1 MLKSIVIGPD
11 YELAKQLEQALS
23 EVGHVGVARKVESYP
38 AAVELARI
46 LRAHAPELVFV
57 NTDVLSL
64 ALDLIGHIEKHFPGL
79 QVVAFNRKCEQ
90 HALLEVMRAGVREY
104 LTFPFDTQVVGEAI
118 GRLADIAERRS
129 SVFQS
134 TDLLYA
140 FLPSKPGV
148 GASTLALNSSIA
160 LSRVPDCD
168 SLLMDLDLSSGV
180 MRFLLKLE
188 NGYSV
193 MEASEHA
200 HRMDETLWPQMTT
213 KFEKLDILHAGPLNP
228 DVRIEP
234 VQIRN
239 LLEFARRHYRVI
251 CADLSGNLER
261 YSFEVMNEAKRIFL
275 ICTAEMSSLH
285 LAREKYQYLKSKD
298 LGDRVAVLMNRCQKR
313 AQFGA
318 DELQDLLGVP
328 VFATFTNDYTGVQKA
343 ISNARGLDVSSE
355 LGKQVAALAN
365 SMLERR
371 AELIEARSRRFVEY
385 FNIVPGRYSSGG
397 RRSAG

>member
-1 MLKSIVIGPD
+1 
-11 YELAKQLEQALS
+11 
-23 EVGHVGVARKVESYP
+23 VGHVGVVRKIESYP
-38 AAVELARI
+38 TPVELFRI
-46 LRAHAPELVFV
+46 LRAHAPDLIFV

-64 ALDLIGHIEKHFPGL
+64 ALDLVGQIEKNFQGL

-90 HALLEVMRAGVREY
+90 HSLLEVMRAGVREY
-104 LTFPFDTQVVGEAI
+104 LTYPFDHQVVGEAVA
-118 GRLADIAERRS
+118 RLADIAQRRS
-129 SVFQS
+129 PIFQS

-148 GASTLALNSSIA
+148 GASTLALNASIS

-180 MRFLLKLE
+180 VRFLLKLE
-188 NGYSV
+188 NGYSI
-193 MEASEHA
+193 MDASENA
-200 HRMDETLWPQMTT
+200 NRMDETLWPQMIT
-213 KFEKLDILHAGPLNP
+213 KFEKLDVLHAGPLNP

-234 VQIRN
+234 VQVRN

-275 ICTAEMSSLH
+275 VCTAEMSSLH
-285 LAREKYQYLKSKD
+285 LAREKFQYLRSKD

-313 AQFGA
+313 SQFGV
-318 DELQDLLGVP
+318 DEIEDMLGVP
-328 VFATFTNDYTGVQKA
+328 VFGTFTNDYTGVQKA
-343 ISNARGLDVSSE
+343 ISNAKGLEASSE
-355 LGKQVAALAN
+355 LGKQMTALAN

-371 AELIEARSRRFVEY
+371 SEPLEARGRRFIEY
-385 FNIVPGRYSSGG
+385 FSIVPGRTSTES
-397 RRSAG
+397 RRTAS